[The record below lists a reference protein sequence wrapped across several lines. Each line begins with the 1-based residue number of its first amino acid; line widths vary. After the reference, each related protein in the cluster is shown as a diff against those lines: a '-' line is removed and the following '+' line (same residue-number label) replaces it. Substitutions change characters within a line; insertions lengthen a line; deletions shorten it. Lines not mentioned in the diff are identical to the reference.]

1 MRVGRLG
8 ETTVPLAWSDRG
20 HRSLGHLVP
29 DFVVHRPDSIE
40 IVDAKYK
47 SHFAELDSLRWSAL
61 AEATQASMRADVHQ
75 VLAYVATAGSAEKIS
90 ATLIYPVRCE
100 LYEEL
105 LQSHRTE
112 SQALIPV
119 GSRQV
124 TLRMQAIAFG
134 GSSPF
139 DR

>member
-1 MRVGRLG
+1 MAAEGTQFTSSIHADLP
-8 ETTVPLAWSDRG
+8 EG
-20 HRSLGHLVP
+20 H
-29 DFVVHRPDSIE
+29 D
-40 IVDAKYK
+40 
-47 SHFAELDSLRWSAL
+47 
-61 AEATQASMRADVHQ
+61 
-75 VLAYVATAGSAEKIS
+75 SAEKIS
-90 ATLIYPVRCE
+90 ATLIYPVRRE
-100 LYEEL
+100 LYDDL

-134 GSSPF
+134 GSLPF